1 MTTNKKTKALIYTL
15 VIIAIVG
22 IIAYPKVKPL
32 FAGTGNSQGGMN
44 PAQAR
49 GPQALRVQG
58 MVISPR
64 QLNEFLKSTGTLMSD
79 EETDLAF
86 ETSGRITA
94 IHFDEGTHVR
104 KGQLLAKINDR
115 HLQAQLQRLMAQKNL
130 AQDKEFR
137 QRSLL
142 ERDAISKE
150 SYEQIVTEIEV
161 LEADISLVEA
171 RIAETELRAPF
182 DGVIGLRNLSEGSY
196 VNPNTHIARLVKNK
210 PLKIEFSVPEK
221 YSGEIKSGFP
231 VRFVVDGISESF
243 DASVYAIDP
252 KIDLNTKTIIVR
264 ALYPNTNEELK
275 PGGYA
280 NITLQIL
287 DMNDA
292 VAIPT
297 EAIIPEMAGE
307 KVFVYK
313 SGRAQAQYVTI
324 GHRNESHIQILNGL
338 EFGDTL
344 LTSGVLQLRP
354 DMPVEIYQYGD
365 N

>member
-1 MTTNKKTKALIYTL
+1 MTSRKKTKSLIYTL

-22 IIAYPKVKPL
+22 IILYPKVKPL
-32 FAGTGNSQGGMN
+32 FAGTGNSQGMN

-58 MVISPR
+58 MVIAPR
-64 QLNEFLKSTGTLMSD
+64 QLNEFLNSTGTLMSD

-86 ETSGRITA
+86 ETSGRIVA

-196 VNPNTHIARLVKNK
+196 VNPNTKIARLIKNR
-210 PLKIEFSVPEK
+210 PLKIEFSVPER
-221 YSGEIKSGFP
+221 YSGEIKAGFP
-231 VRFVVDGISESF
+231 VKFGVDGISQSF
-243 DASVYAIDP
+243 DANVYAVDP
-252 KIDLNTKTIIVR
+252 KIDLNTRTVIVR
-264 ALYPNTNEELK
+264 ALYPNINEELK
-275 PGGYA
+275 PGRYA
-280 NITLQIL
+280 RITLQIS
-287 DMNDA
+287 DMDNA
-292 VAIPT
+292 VAVPT
-297 EAIIPEMAGE
+297 ESIIPEMEGE
-307 KVFVYK
+307 KVFVYR
-313 SGRAQAQYVTI
+313 SGRAQAQFVTI
-324 GHRNESHIQILNGL
+324 GLRTESHIQILNGL

-354 DMPVEIYQYGD
+354 NMPVEIYHYDD